1 MPATLDL
8 SAVRRFTDDLNERL
22 RQCDNGEGMF
32 CSNLSAT
39 INHYV
44 QLCGELRAYLNQ
56 WARAIF
62 TGQTAFDQAVEDLL
76 KEEARRLLHRSKQ
89 VAAQGRA
96 MDGMCYVLPGL
107 NPLHCHLADLDYL
120 LENWVSPR
128 LAVSPAPRVK
138 LPQAAVEQIM
148 EHIGKLPALPADWR
162 PNDPEQLAR
171 FRRQGEK

>member
-8 SAVRRFTDDLNERL
+8 LAVRRFTDDLNERL
-22 RQCDNGEGMF
+22 RQCDNGEGMI
-32 CSNLSAT
+32 CSNLDES

-44 QLCGELRAYLNQ
+44 QLCGELRAYVNQ

-76 KEEARRLLHRSKQ
+76 KEGARRLLHRSKQ
-89 VAAQGRA
+89 LAAQGRS

-138 LPQAAVEQIM
+138 LSDAAEQQVR
-148 EHIGKLPALPADWR
+148 ERIGKLSALPADWR
-162 PNDPEQLAR
+162 PSDPEQLA
-171 FRRQGEK
+171 FFQRQRAK